1 MAVDVPGG
9 RAFDIS
15 ADRHAG
21 QLKKR
26 DRRDS
31 AKDLS
36 RWGEPPGWPEMKI
49 GER

>member
-26 DRRDS
+26 DSEILRRTCQDVGNRQ
-31 AKDLS
+31 AGQ
-36 RWGEPPGWPEMKI
+36 R
-49 GER
+49 